1 MILGIILL
9 AVTGACWVIIGA
21 VAGHAARRNL
31 PVGTVQACSAVLSVL
46 ISSAVLYCRPDPE
59 CAFSI
64 RFWTMASI
72 FGSGFFNY
80 FVIQLMSR
88 AMKTGPN
95 GIVWAT
101 IQSALIFPFL
111 VGVLC
116 FGVALTIPRL
126 GGLAAIVTAL
136 ALFGL
141 ARDNR
146 VQGNGWKWAAV
157 GSLLLAG
164 INQNLSNLPSY
175 FPEAAAVGRREPL
188 PGGVARDAD
197 RVPIADWRTLPART
211 AALKNPLMWRYIAC
225 LSGSG
230 LVTGYLLMYRGLNLV
245 AEAGAGAISYPVL
258 VSSCIVSFTLY
269 SIFVLKE
276 KPKPLQLGG
285 LRPRA
290 LRHRADLAEVTPP
303 KARRR
308 YARRCLRTGIHS
320 GMPIS
325 PR

>member
-141 ARDNR
+141 AR
-146 VQGNGWKWAAV
+146 VQGSGWKWAAV

-175 FPEAAAVGRREPL
+175 FPEAAAVGSVSRSL
-188 PGGVARDAD
+188 AASLGTLTAFL
-197 RVPIADWRTLPART
+197 IADWRTLPART
-211 AALKNPLMWRYIAC
+211 AVLKNPLMWRYIAC

-230 LVTGYLLMYRGLNLV
+230 LITGYLLMYRGLNLV

-285 LRPRA
+285 LGLA
-290 LRHRADLAEVTPP
+290 L
-303 KARRR
+303 
-308 YARRCLRTGIHS
+308 CGIVL
-320 GMPIS
+320 IS
-325 PR
+325 LK

>member
-146 VQGNGWKWAAV
+146 VQGSGWKWAAV

-175 FPEAAAVGRREPL
+175 FPEAAAVGSVSRSL
-188 PGGVARDAD
+188 AASLGTLTAFL
-197 RVPIADWRTLPART
+197 IADWRTLLART

-285 LRPRA
+285 LGLA
-290 LRHRADLAEVTPP
+290 L
-303 KARRR
+303 
-308 YARRCLRTGIHS
+308 CGIVL
-320 GMPIS
+320 IS
-325 PR
+325 LK

>member
-1 MILGIILL
+1 M
-9 AVTGACWVIIGA
+9 
-21 VAGHAARRNL
+21 AGHAARRNL

-146 VQGNGWKWAAV
+146 VQGSGWKWAAV

-175 FPEAAAVGRREPL
+175 FLEAAAVGSVSRSL
-188 PGGVARDAD
+188 AASLGDAD
-197 RVPIADWRTLPART
+197 RVPDRRLAD
-211 AALKNPLMWRYIAC
+211 AAGPDGSAEESADVALHRVPLRKRADY
-225 LSGSG
+225 G
-230 LVTGYLLMYRGLNLV
+230 
-245 AEAGAGAISYPVL
+245 
-258 VSSCIVSFTLY
+258 VSADV
-269 SIFVLKE
+269 
-276 KPKPLQLGG
+276 
-285 LRPRA
+285 PRA
-290 LRHRADLAEVTPP
+290 E
-303 KARRR
+303 
-308 YARRCLRTGIHS
+308 S
-320 GMPIS
+320 GG
-325 PR
+325 